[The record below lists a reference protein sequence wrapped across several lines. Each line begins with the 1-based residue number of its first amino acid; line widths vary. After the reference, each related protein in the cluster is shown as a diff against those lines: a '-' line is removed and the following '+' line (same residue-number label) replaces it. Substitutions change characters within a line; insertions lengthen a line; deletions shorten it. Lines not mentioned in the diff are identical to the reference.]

1 MSATRTISFVA
12 IYLACTSV
20 YAADIDFSSGPVTI
34 VAGTDPV
41 ERNAVAMIQSEVEER
56 YRRQWTAGRQS
67 EPQGVAQVMLTID
80 ATRDVGSDGYH
91 IQAKGNQVR
100 ISARTPRGL
109 LYGAAGF
116 LDLLQDAPLRIPEGD
131 RTEVTRSK
139 YRGLGGFADTGGAS
153 ASGSSLCAAGRAER
167 TRQFEAYMRY
177 AARHRFNYV
186 PIRPCEIDEAILYR
200 HIPELAVTSAEAKAK
215 AQVAVDYINSLIQ
228 YARNWGLDVY
238 LSRSEITYPDKLFA
252 LHPELKA
259 VAPSDADRV
268 YQPPTAGGTNTLY
281 NQFGR
286 KPNLC
291 ISEAKT
297 WELVEARQRE
307 IAELFPG
314 LAGLTMSTNGTESDI
329 FFCQCERCSKLS
341 KSDRV
346 AELVRHVTKG
356 LDAGAPGKKLILTP
370 YMGAWKNLLE
380 PEVYIPLAGRL
391 PANVIINTGA
401 QYGDTYIFNS
411 LNPLVGAFP
420 KNDVIY
426 GFDPAGEYFGG
437 FFGVQST
444 ISRYMAERART
455 YSARGVHNIGFR
467 NIGYHSDFSE
477 LDWYIGS
484 ELAWDAQQD
493 VEKLRTAW
501 ARRQFG
507 ADAGPKVLALLDIGY
522 DVMRKSLYADGINF
536 SNWGLFIENI
546 DRTRHI
552 MMDRSAKLAD
562 RGVERIAPTPANI
575 ARFAG
580 EKEEAF
586 QLAGQ
591 ALIKVDE
598 LRGKIA
604 PRHLEGLRD
613 SFVLA
618 RELARVMRPEF
629 DAFIRFLQW
638 EGTLSEVERERLRRP
653 VLDAVARTRAA
664 VKEAQANLSAIDAR
678 RMCENLGM
686 DWTTFKS
693 NKGLYSA
700 DPAVTAMDK
709 NIALPYALKLVNEI
723 EKRMQYVPASVF
735 GYY

>member
-1 MSATRTISFVA
+1 MTAKTVLSC
-12 IYLACTSV
+12 LAVCVLGTSV
-20 YAADIDFSSGPVTI
+20 YAADVDLGTGSVTI

-41 ERNAVAMIQSEVEER
+41 ERNAVEMIQAEVQER
-56 YRRQWTAGRQS
+56 YQKRWIVGRDVGAKAGRQI
-67 EPQGVAQVMLTID
+67 VLAID
-80 ATRDVGSDGYH
+80 PTRDLGSDGYH

-109 LYGAAGF
+109 LFGVS
-116 LDLLQDAPLRIPEGD
+116 DLLDMLQDSPLRIPEGE
-131 RTEVTRSK
+131 RTEVTKSK

-153 ASGSSLCAAGRAER
+153 ASGSTLCAAGRAER
-167 TRQFEAYMRY
+167 TKQFEKHIRY

-186 PIRPCEIDEAILYR
+186 PIRPCEIDAAILFRYV
-200 HIPELAVTSAEAKAK
+200 PEIAVTSADAKAK
-215 AQVAVDYINSLIQ
+215 AQAAVEYINSLIQ

-238 LSRSEITYPDKLFA
+238 LSRNEITYPDQLIA

-259 VAPSDADRV
+259 TAPRDADRV
-268 YQPPTAGGTNTLY
+268 YQPPTAGGENTLY

-297 WELVEARQRE
+297 WELVEAKQRE

-314 LAGLTMSTNGTESDI
+314 LAGITMSTNGTESDI
-329 FFCQCERCSKLS
+329 FFCQCDRCSKLS

-356 LDAGAPGKKLILTP
+356 LDAGAPGKKLLLSP

-380 PEVYIPLAGRL
+380 PEVYIPLANRL
-391 PANVIINTGA
+391 PPSVIITTGA

-420 KNDVIY
+420 HNDMVY

-444 ISRYMAERART
+444 ISRYMADRARI
-455 YSARGVHNIGFR
+455 YSARGVNNIGFR

-477 LDWYIGS
+477 LDWYVGS
-484 ELAWDAQQD
+484 QLAWDPNQD
-493 VEKLRTAW
+493 VEKLRTTW
-501 ARRQFG
+501 ARRHFG
-507 ADAGPKVLALLDIGY
+507 PDAGPKILELLDLGY
-522 DVMRKSLYADGINF
+522 EVMRKSLYADGINF
-536 SNWGLFIENI
+536 TNWGLFIENI
-546 DRTRHI
+546 SRTRHI

-562 RGVERIAPTPANI
+562 RGVERIAPTPANL
-575 ARFAG
+575 ARFLG

-586 QLAGQ
+586 QLADL
-591 ALIKVDE
+591 AHTKVDE
-598 LRGKIA
+598 LRGKVA
-604 PRHLEGLRD
+604 TRHLEGLRD
-613 SFVLA
+613 SFLLA
-618 RELARVMRPEF
+618 RELARVLRPEF
-629 DAFIRFLQW
+629 EAFMRYLQW
-638 EGTLSEVERERLRRP
+638 EGTLSEVDRERLRRP
-653 VLDAVARTRAA
+653 LLEAVARTRAA
-664 VKEAQANLSAIDAR
+664 VKDAQTHLARIDAK
-678 RMCENLGM
+678 RMCENLGI
-686 DWTTFKS
+686 DWVTFKS

-700 DPAVTAMDK
+700 DPTVTAMDK
-709 NIALPYALKLVNEI
+709 NLSLPYVVKLVNEI
-723 EKRMQYVPASVF
+723 EERMQYVPASVF